1 MKQLSFEPLL
11 EREVLISDVSF
22 GRFNEIGARCKIV
35 NTSLGDYS
43 YIGDDSDVINTEI
56 GRFCSIAAHTRLN
69 PGNHPVEKAAMH
81 HFTYRSS
88 LYGFGQ
94 DDSEFFQWRRDQ
106 PVTLGH
112 DVWVGH
118 GAVILAGV
126 SVGNGAVI
134 AAGAVVSRDVAPYTI
149 VGGVPARPIRKRF
162 SDEVIAGFE
171 RLAWWEW
178 SHELLA
184 ERLDDFRHLSGEA
197 FLAKYLD

>member
-1 MKQLSFEPLL
+1 MKRLSFEPRL
-11 EREVLISDVSF
+11 ELEAEIHQVVF
-22 GRFNEIGARCKIV
+22 GRYNEIGARCKIV

-88 LYGFGQ
+88 LYGFGDD
-94 DDSEFFQWRRDQ
+94 DDSFFQWRRDQ
-106 PVTLGH
+106 PVKLGH

-134 AAGAVVSRDVAPYTI
+134 AAGAVVSKDVEPYTI
-149 VGGVPARPIRKRF
+149 VGGVPAKPIRKRF
-162 SDEVIAGFE
+162 SSEVIEGFE
-171 RLAWWEW
+171 RLAWWDW
-178 SHELLA
+178 PHELFA
-184 ERLDDFRHLSGEA
+184 ERLSDFRTLSGEA